1 MIPGVRDLAVYSKKK
16 NIKGE
21 LVDRIDINEDLLNIY
36 MYDDEP
42 IREWQ
47 SSVQLKPYD
56 EISKIYFDIETHSD
70 DEEDPKASLK
80 PEKSRIILI
89 GVMDENGKIGIIDCE
104 KVGEAYGIMS
114 FLNMLTRKRPQI
126 LTGFNIF
133 EFDFPFIIKRCEILG
148 ISHPF
153 RVSDRETMF
162 ETAKINNLSVTYK
175 SIWLDYGKIA
185 IIDVFHQALAWDNV
199 FRKLTRYG
207 LKQIPLQ
214 MGLVEEVPQELP
226 YQEQRKAVKA
236 WESGGRE
243 LFYKYLESDLF
254 LTKKLA
260 DFLIPDIYY
269 QKQLLP
275 EWNLQSLSTG
285 GMGTKWN
292 DIITNEYKKN
302 ENRLAL
308 KVRPKPDPIT
318 SYEGGLVG
326 SRAGLYRNV
335 SKIDV
340 ASLYPSIMLRY
351 GIHSY
356 KDPKKLILAVLNS
369 ILKERLRLKKIG
381 KDKKGTEEGRLAKQ
395 REGALKVLINSGY
408 GALSTKNKEFNDYV
422 AAALVTAYGRA
433 ILKKMIEYCIEA
445 GAVPAN
451 WDTDGLYYATTDD
464 TFEVNNNVYKSI
476 QSKLPDGIKID
487 YEVEA
492 LGYYVPPASNEEEA
506 KSGEGLRKNYIII
519 FRDGS
524 VKANG
529 KYRKRNVCHLERS
542 YMPDLVKTYVLEGEE
557 AAKKYHQN
565 ILTQLMT
572 RNYPT
577 DNLSYT
583 RKISANEVRFVELG
597 LGNRGEVVTVYKSP
611 DKPVIGK
618 RGQPLKKVE
627 VMWSLYQQ
635 DIDWLHYIQIVRD
648 MWQEFENCV
657 KY

>member
-16 NIKGE
+16 NTKGE
-21 LVDRIDINEDLLNIY
+21 LIDRIDIDENLLNIY

-42 IREWQ
+42 IRDWQ
-47 SSVQLKPYD
+47 SSVQLQPYD
-56 EISKIYFDIETHSD
+56 EISKVYFDIETHSD
-70 DEEDPKASLK
+70 DETDPKASLK

-89 GVMDENGKIGIIDCE
+89 GVMDENGKVGIIDCE

-133 EFDFPFIIKRCEILG
+133 EFDLPFILKRCEILG
-148 ISHPF
+148 LSHPF
-153 RVSDRETMF
+153 KVSDRETMF
-162 ETAKINNLSVTYK
+162 ETAKINNMSVCYK

-185 IIDVFHQALAWDNV
+185 IIDVFYQALAWDNV
-199 FRKLTRYG
+199 FRKLTKYG
-207 LKQIPLQ
+207 LKHVPLQ

-226 YQEQRKAVKA
+226 YQEQRKAVKN
-236 WESGGRE
+236 WTSGGRE

-292 DIITNEYKKN
+292 NIVTNEYKKN
-302 ENRLAL
+302 EHKLAL
-308 KVRPKPDPIT
+308 KNKPT
-318 SYEGGLVG
+318 SDTTTSFEGGLVG
-326 SRAGLYRNV
+326 SKAGLYRNV

-356 KDPKKLILAVLNS
+356 KDPKKLILAVLKG
-369 ILKERLRLKKIG
+369 ILTERLRLKKIG

-395 REGALKVLINSGY
+395 REGALKVLINSAY
-408 GALSTKNKEFNDYV
+408 GFLGTKNKEFNDYV

-433 ILKKMIEYCIEA
+433 ILKHMIKFCIES

-451 WDTDGLYYATTDD
+451 WDTDGLYYATSD
-464 TFEVNNNVYKSI
+464 TSFETNKQVYNFI
-476 QSKLPDGIKID
+476 QSKLPEGIKID

-492 LGYYVPPASNEEEA
+492 LGYYVPPASDKDADE
-506 KSGEGLRKNYIII
+506 GEGLRKNYIII

-529 KYRKRNVCHLERS
+529 KYRKRNVCDLERS
-542 YMPDLVKTYVLEGEE
+542 YMPGLVKAYVMEGEE
-557 AAKKYHQN
+557 GARTYHQN
-565 ILTQLMT
+565 ILTKLMT
-572 RNYPT
+572 RSYST
-577 DNLSYT
+577 EKLSVT
-583 RKISANEVRFVELG
+583 RKISANEKRFVELG
-597 LGNRGEVVTVYKSP
+597 LGERGEVVTVYKSP
-611 DKPVIGK
+611 DRDIIGK
-618 RGQPLKKVE
+618 RGKPLKKGE
-627 VMWSLYQQ
+627 VMWSLYEQ
-635 DIDWLHYIQIVRD
+635 DIDWMYYINIVRA
-648 MWQEFENCV
+648 MWQEFESCV